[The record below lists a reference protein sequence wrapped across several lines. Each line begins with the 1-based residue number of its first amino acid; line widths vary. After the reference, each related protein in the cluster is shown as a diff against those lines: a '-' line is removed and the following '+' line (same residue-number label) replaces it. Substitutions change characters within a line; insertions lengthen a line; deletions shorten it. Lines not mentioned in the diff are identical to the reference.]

1 MRAALPLLAGAAL
14 LLSAC
19 AAPIIGGLTL
29 SQLSSASSLASSGLT
44 GKSLTEMA
52 MDLVTGKDCRIME
65 GLVRDDRQICEERDS
80 PATYD
85 DFNGVMGLV
94 RNKRS
99 PIDAGI
105 FVNTGDFQAPP
116 APASVIKVSVT
127 DTQAE

>member
-1 MRAALPLLAGAAL
+1 
-14 LLSAC
+14 
-19 AAPIIGGLTL
+19 
-29 SQLSSASSLASSGLT
+29 
-44 GKSLTEMA
+44 

-65 GLVRDDRQICEERDS
+65 GLMRDDREVCEERGS

-94 RNKRS
+94 RNDRS

-105 FVNTGDFQAPP
+105 FVNTGDFQAPAFE
-116 APASVIKVSVT
+116 APAARPSVIKVSVT